1 MFNIDHQ
8 RSAAAAVAALLFT
21 AVFVGAAVA
30 PARVAETG
38 GAMELAQVGVA
49 SVRLK
54 AA

>member
-1 MFNIDHQ
+1 MFNIDLQ

-21 AVFVGAAVA
+21 TAFVGAAVA

-38 GAMELAQVGVA
+38 GAMELAQDGVA
-49 SVRLK
+49 SVRHK